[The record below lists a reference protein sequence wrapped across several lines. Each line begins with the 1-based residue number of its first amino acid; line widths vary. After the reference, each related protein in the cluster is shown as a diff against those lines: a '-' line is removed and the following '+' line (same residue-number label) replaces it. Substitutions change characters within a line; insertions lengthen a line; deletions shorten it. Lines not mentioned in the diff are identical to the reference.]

1 MPNRRLSALL
11 FLSAYSPV
19 FLLLGLRAY
28 DRACAIVILSLI
40 LLGLAAAGIVVFLLV
55 AHRSQKQRMTVVT
68 VEQRDGDLAGFLVAY
83 LLPFVG
89 VLASDWRD
97 VLAISLFICFIGL
110 VYVNS
115 RMVYV
120 NPLLALFGYHLILIR
135 ATTDPEGRPA
145 EALSPQFLVT
155 KRAWLRPGDTFTAR
169 PITDEA
175 LLTLAK
181 DDTDAPKSSG
191 RASGAR

>member
-1 MPNRRLSALL
+1 MPNKRLSALL

-28 DRACAIVILSLI
+28 GRVCAVVVLSAALVVLA
-40 LLGLAAAGIVVFLLV
+40 LLGTFAFLFV
-55 AHRSQKQRMTVVT
+55 ARRMPTQRMTVVT
-68 VEQRDGDLAGFLVAY
+68 VEQRDGDVAGFLVAY

-97 VLAISLFICFIGL
+97 VLALALFICLIGI

-115 RMVYV
+115 RMIYV
-120 NPLLALFGYHLILIR
+120 NPLLAVFGYHLILIR
-135 ATTDPEGRPA
+135 ATTDAGGRPA

-155 KRAWLRPGDTFTAR
+155 KRSWLRPGDTFIAR
-169 PITDEA
+169 PITDAGLIAFAE
-175 LLTLAK
+175 
-181 DDTDAPKSSG
+181 DDTDATE
-191 RASGAR
+191 

>member
-11 FLSAYSPV
+11 FLNAYSPV

-28 DRACAIVILSLI
+28 GRVCAVVVLS
-40 LLGLAAAGIVVFLLV
+40 AVLLV
-55 AHRSQKQRMTVVT
+55 LALVGTLAFLFVARRMPMQRMTVVT
-68 VEQRDGDLAGFLVAY
+68 VEQRDGDMAGFLVAY

-97 VLAISLFICFIGL
+97 VLALALFICLIGI

-115 RMVYV
+115 RMIYV
-120 NPLLALFGYHLILIR
+120 NPLLAVFGYHLILIR
-135 ATTDPEGRPA
+135 GTTDAGGRPA

-155 KRAWLRPGDTFTAR
+155 KRSWLRPGDTFTAR
-169 PITDEA
+169 PITDAGLIAFAGDEPNA
-175 LLTLAK
+175 TK
-181 DDTDAPKSSG
+181 RG
-191 RASGAR
+191 

>member
-1 MPNRRLSALL
+1 MPNKRLSWLL

-19 FLLLGLRAY
+19 FLILALRAY
-28 DRACAIVILSLI
+28 GRVCPIVIMALG
-40 LLGLAAAGIVVFLLV
+40 LLLAAALGVLAFFFVLRRTEPQQMRL
-55 AHRSQKQRMTVVT
+55 VT

-97 VLAISLFICFIGL
+97 VAAVALFIGFIGV

-115 RMVYV
+115 RMIYV

-135 ATTDPEGRPA
+135 ATTDPRGRPA
-145 EALSPQFLVT
+145 ASLSPQFLVT
-155 KRAWLRPGDTFTAR
+155 KHPWLQPDDTFTAR
-169 PITDEA
+169 SVTRE
-175 LLTLAK
+175 TLFSLSNDNAHA
-181 DDTDAPKSSG
+181 T
-191 RASGAR
+191 

>member
-1 MPNRRLSALL
+1 VPNKRLSWLL

-19 FLLLGLRAY
+19 FLILALRAY
-28 DRACAIVILSLI
+28 DRVCPIVIMALG
-40 LLGLAAAGIVVFLLV
+40 LLLAAALGVLAFLFVL
-55 AHRSQKQRMTVVT
+55 RRTEPQQMRLVT

-97 VLAISLFICFIGL
+97 VMAVALFIGFIGI

-115 RMVYV
+115 RMIYV

-135 ATTDPEGRPA
+135 ATTDPRGRPA
-145 EALSPQFLVT
+145 SSLSPQFLIT
-155 KRAWLRPGDTFTAR
+155 KHPWLRPDDTFTAR
-169 PITDEA
+169 SVTGETLFS
-175 LLTLAK
+175 LLK
-181 DDTDAPKSSG
+181 DDDHAT
-191 RASGAR
+191 